1 MLLILNFILNERIKK
16 AVTKEGKFLSFFCY
30 LIALCLDQN
39 SVKGVR
45 VRKIANEIKIER
57 I

>member
-1 MLLILNFILNERIKK
+1 MLLILKFVLNERIRKVVIK
-16 AVTKEGKFLSFFCY
+16 SGTFLSFFCY

-45 VRKIANEIKIER
+45 VRKIVNEIKIEG

>member
-1 MLLILNFILNERIKK
+1 MLLTLNFILNERIKK
-16 AVTKEGKFLSFFCY
+16 AVTKQGKFLSFFCY
-30 LIALCLDQN
+30 LIALCLDQD

-45 VRKIANEIKIER
+45 VRKIVNEIKIEG

>member
-1 MLLILNFILNERIKK
+1 MLLTLNFILNERIKK
-16 AVTKEGKFLSFFCY
+16 AVTKQGKFLSFFCY
-30 LIALCLDQN
+30 LIALCLDQD

-45 VRKIANEIKIER
+45 VRKIVNEIKIER

>member
-16 AVTKEGKFLSFFCY
+16 AVTKEGKFLSLFCY
-30 LIALCLDQN
+30 LIALCLDQD

-45 VRKIANEIKIER
+45 VRKIVNEIKIER

>member
-16 AVTKEGKFLSFFCY
+16 AVTKEDKFLSFCCY

-45 VRKIANEIKIER
+45 VRKIVNEIKIEG